1 MANSKSVTL
10 LTGGNRGIGLAIA
23 KRLIDQGHHVVSFS
37 RHAPDDFVSDHFE
50 TVIVDLAD
58 RKATEAAARTLA
70 SDHEILSV
78 IHNAG
83 VIRPALIE
91 SVELDD
97 LDYLTQLHLG
107 AMVSMVQAA
116 LPAMKRAG
124 FGRIVGLSSRGALG
138 LATRTNYSATKAG
151 MFGMLRTW
159 ALELGSFGITANC
172 VAPGPIETDMF
183 DEIMQD
189 DQDRISKLAGSI
201 PVRRLGSADDVA
213 SAVEYFVSRD
223 AGFVTGQTLY
233 VCGGSSIGSI
243 VI

>member
-1 MANSKSVTL
+1 MTDSKAVTL

-23 KRLIDQGHHVVSFS
+23 KRLIDQGHHIVSFS
-37 RHAPDDFVSDHFE
+37 RHAPEDFVSERFE
-50 TVIVDLAD
+50 TVMVDLAD
-58 RKATEAAARTLA
+58 RKATEAAAQELA
-70 SDHEILSV
+70 SKHDILSV

-91 SVELDD
+91 SVDLDD

-116 LPAMKRAG
+116 LPAMKQAR

-183 DEIMQD
+183 DEIMGD
-189 DQDRISKLAGSI
+189 DRERINTLANSI
-201 PVRRLGSADDVA
+201 PVKRLGSADDVA
-213 SAVEYFVSRD
+213 SAVQYFASRD
-223 AGFVTGQTLY
+223 TGFVTGQTLY